1 MRRKHIS
8 KKKVR
13 DSSSTQ
19 QQKILQK
26 TSVQNQDAVESECKL
41 IKRRKLKMK
50 EYIIIAVKDRVA
62 EKFLQPTFTENV
74 ATAKRLFAIQISK
87 IELWKENPEQ
97 FELYQ
102 LGMFCEDTGNIVG
115 MDENPEKLSNY
126 SP

>member
-1 MRRKHIS
+1 MSSI
-8 KKKVR
+8 KKNNKGE
-13 DSSSTQ
+13 
-19 QQKILQK
+19 I
-26 TSVQNQDAVESECKL
+26 
-41 IKRRKLKMK
+41 KMK
-50 EYIIIAVKDRVA
+50 EFIIIAVKDRVA

-115 MDENPEKLSNY
+115 MDENPENFPIIHPKLICKGTDLIERR
-126 SP
+126 